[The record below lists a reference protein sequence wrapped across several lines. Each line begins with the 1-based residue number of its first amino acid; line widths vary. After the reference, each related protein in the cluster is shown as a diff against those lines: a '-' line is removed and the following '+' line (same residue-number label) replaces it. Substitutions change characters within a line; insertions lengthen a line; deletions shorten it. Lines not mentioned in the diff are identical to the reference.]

1 MHKSVSSYF
10 YHTYCKFPKFDVFF
24 LLFLGTAGILPNDF
38 NVGFR
43 GNSCLDDGK
52 DGEID
57 ADLVGG
63 YYDSGN
69 NIKFSFSTAYTV
81 TLLSW
86 TVIEYQEKYAEI
98 EELNHVKDIIKWGS
112 EYLLKLF
119 IPPNSTSDHSTLY
132 SQVSFDLLHD
142 YVENKKCF

>member
-1 MHKSVSSYF
+1 M
-10 YHTYCKFPKFDVFF
+10 
-24 LLFLGTAGILPNDF
+24 TAGILPKDF
-38 NVGFR
+38 KVGFR
-43 GNSCLDDGK
+43 GNSSLNDGQDGK
-52 DGEID
+52 IV

-98 EELNHVKDIIKWGS
+98 GELDHIKDIIKWGS
-112 EYLLKLF
+112 EYLLKIF
-119 IPPNSTSDHSTLY
+119 IPHPNSTSGLSTLY
-132 SQVSFDLLHD
+132 SQVGFDHKLLHD
-142 YVENKKCF
+142 GIVT